1 MKEATTAND
10 RSLLRVIQF
19 TSAFSLGLMT
29 AFLYS
34 VKQVTPDLQCELTP
48 ASGIAFVI
56 GATFSWVF
64 WRTVLK
70 RDDSGE
76 RDGKTGGPIRRRGRH
91 RMILALSILLSL
103 ATIAAFAFALKGIG
117 NDKLMEIVQG
127 TAIAVFALSGTGLL
141 LWQVARFLERDS
153 KRNPPSENDPMDN
166 KD

>member
-1 MKEATTAND
+1 M
-10 RSLLRVIQF
+10 LRVIQL
-19 TSAFSLGLMT
+19 TSAFSLGLMA

-34 VKQVTPDLQCELTP
+34 VKQVTPELRCELTA

-64 WRTVLK
+64 WRIVLK

-76 RDGKTGGPIRRRGRH
+76 EDGKTGSPIRRRGRH

-117 NDKLMEIVQG
+117 NDKLLEIVQG
-127 TAIAVFALSGTGLL
+127 TVIAVFALCGIGFL
-141 LWQVARFLERDS
+141 LWQTARFLEKDS
-153 KRNPPSENDPMDN
+153 KRTHRSENDRPDS